1 MSIRVT
7 PAEAK
12 AMVIKAAKKPA
23 KYRNEKVTIGGL
35 KFDSKKEGARWGALC
50 VLERAGKISDLRRQV
65 RIPLLGRDG
74 LIRSEKG
81 RVLVYVADFVYRLPD
96 GSEVVEDAKGFRT
109 KEYILK
115 RAVLA
120 AQGVNIREV

>member
-1 MSIRVT
+1 MSVRVT

-12 AMVIKAAKKPA
+12 AMGIKAAKKPA

-120 AQGVNIREV
+120 AQGVNIKEV

>member
-1 MSIRVT
+1 MSVRVT

-12 AMVIKAAKKPA
+12 AMGIKVAKKPS

-96 GSEVVEDAKGFRT
+96 GSEVVEDAKGYRA